1 MCDNVLCSNCLVSR
15 SLTEVESVSLTR
27 FVTESPVLLLSCI
40 DGCLGHHQPTRLLLT
55 SYWRNNINNTSH
67 RHHRTVCQSCLSP
80 PLPSPL
86 PVLKWVKMFSFNNFG
101 TWKFSFIERVRIV
114 LLSLIDLYNL
124 ICHTKGALYWI
135 KLVNYFFNSPCGTFA
150 LASKMVSYNVLIIE
164 LATEGKNS
172 IPKL

>member
-55 SYWRNNINNTSH
+55 SHWRNNINNTSH

-80 PLPSPL
+80 PLPPPL
-86 PVLKWVKMFSFNNFG
+86 PVLKWVKIL
-101 TWKFSFIERVRIV
+101 TVR
-114 LLSLIDLYNL
+114 LSLDLEPVVS
-124 ICHTKGALYWI
+124 CHCLSIRYRKYLLEGGRREESQPG
-135 KLVNYFFNSPCGTFA
+135 KLVN
-150 LASKMVSYNVLIIE
+150 LVVDI
-164 LATEGKNS
+164 S
-172 IPKL
+172 IKKFPPRRS